1 MTVSAPGLHAKKKI
15 FCSFM
20 ESNTFHANRS
30 KSQRNLF
37 LMQEKCHYS
46 ALMHVAVVVFICFVS
61 CENSLLTHKY
71 EIL

>member
-1 MTVSAPGLHAKKKI
+1 MTVSAPGLYAKKKM

-30 KSQRNLF
+30 KSQRKLF

-46 ALMHVAVVVFICFVS
+46 ALMRVAVVVFKCYVY
-61 CENSLLTHKY
+61 CENSLLTHN